1 MERWQQNRREY
12 RNRPIIANREK
23 LPMTTAYADFII
35 NYQNDLQLAG
45 PGSSG
50 KSPLA
55 LCLRRT
61 IQLPENDT
69 ISETDSSIT
78 ITWHD
83 HQGNP
88 ITAET
93 YAINPKTAYFP
104 APVPGAWHQRR
115 QAPV

>member
-1 MERWQQNRREY
+1 
-12 RNRPIIANREK
+12 
-23 LPMTTAYADFII
+23 MTTACADFII
-35 NYQNDLQLAG
+35 NYQNDLLPAG

-61 IQLPENDT
+61 IQLSENDT

-78 ITWHD
+78 VTWHD

-104 APVPGAWHQRR
+104 ASVPGAWHQRR
-115 QAPV
+115 QAPI